1 MHNYTKHFDEKNETV
16 DEVVEPVEPVEFIEE
31 AEEEKIQPIMGVV
44 TECSK
49 LRVREIP
56 SPEGAEVTIVDF
68 GEEIMVDLEESTE
81 DFYKVWTAAGKEG
94 YCMKQ
99 YIVV

>member
-1 MHNYTKHFDEKNETV
+1 MHNYTKHFDEKNETAE
-16 DEVVEPVEPVEFIEE
+16 EVVEPVEFVEE
-31 AEEEKIQPIMGVV
+31 AEAEKIQPTMGVV

-49 LRVREIP
+49 LRVRETP
-56 SPEGAEVTIVDF
+56 SSEGAEVAIIDF
-68 GEEIMVDLEESTE
+68 GEEVMVDLETSTD

-99 YIVV
+99 FIAV